1 MGWKYPPLYRKKDKK
16 YYEDKL
22 AGVNGKIA
30 KLEEEKAVYEAKI
43 AEFDEPK
50 TEVVEG

>member
-1 MGWKYPPLYRKKDKK
+1 MGWKYPPFYGKKDKK
-16 YYEDKL
+16 DYDSKL
-22 AGVNGKIA
+22 AGVNSKIA

-50 TEVVEG
+50 AEVVNG